1 MFAHERSWG
10 WFFSPVRLLCTCLA
24 EVFQSGFVLFHF
36 PVRMHIFLSVLFKT
50 YLLVLP
56 PLCVWCA
63 RVCKCAGSLY
73 LCFLKIPSLSFLC
86 FVTLYENHF
95 LVGAFK
101 SFIFYVIMDIY
112 DGIPCPVVLS
122 SFYDLFLLVFSIL
135 PYGFCVLFAFI
146 FHRDLKG

>member
-1 MFAHERSWG
+1 MFAHERSWD
-10 WFFSPVRLLCTCLA
+10 WLFLQYVCSALCLA
-24 EVFQSGFVLFHF
+24 EVFQSGFIHF
-36 PVRMHIFLSVLFKT
+36 TFQCGCTSSSVLFKR

-63 RVCKCAGSLY
+63 CVCKCAGSLY

-112 DGIPCPVVLS
+112 DGIPCPIVLS
-122 SFYDLFLLVFSIL
+122 SFYDLFLLVSSIL
-135 PYGFCVLFAFI
+135 PYGFCVLFAFT